1 MNKNDVLDL
10 FDYELEDESFE
21 ENIIEVVSLESSTK
35 EEVLEKIMD
44 KTTNKR
50 YEVTNDLKNAL
61 EDIDSYSMSEKFRNE
76 LTLLNAYFSNP
87 PMTFLKEKKLA
98 DLDKGDLI
106 LIGDNNTPSTMF
118 VVFENHPEEEYVS
131 GHPVAENSFIATNLS
146 VHINPEQNS
155 LNTELVVLSEY
166 SYDMGYSIINLN
178 GGYLGFINIDNVEIL
193 QKLNTK
199 RSNYKKIDHPTDSRD
214 PHRSSLL
221 AQLNYLSTLSFE
233 GIEDEKKDF
242 NELIIKVN
250 PNLLLERKI
259 LNG

>member
-1 MNKNDVLDL
+1 
-10 FDYELEDESFE
+10 
-21 ENIIEVVSLESSTK
+21 
-35 EEVLEKIMD
+35 
-44 KTTNKR
+44 
-50 YEVTNDLKNAL
+50 
-61 EDIDSYSMSEKFRNE
+61 
-76 LTLLNAYFSNP
+76 
-87 PMTFLKEKKLA
+87 
-98 DLDKGDLI
+98 
-106 LIGDNNTPSTMF
+106 
-118 VVFENHPEEEYVS
+118 
-131 GHPVAENSFIATNLS
+131 
-146 VHINPEQNS
+146 
-155 LNTELVVLSEY
+155 
-166 SYDMGYSIINLN
+166 MGYSIINLN

-199 RSNYKKIDHPTDSRD
+199 RSNYKKIDHPVDSRD